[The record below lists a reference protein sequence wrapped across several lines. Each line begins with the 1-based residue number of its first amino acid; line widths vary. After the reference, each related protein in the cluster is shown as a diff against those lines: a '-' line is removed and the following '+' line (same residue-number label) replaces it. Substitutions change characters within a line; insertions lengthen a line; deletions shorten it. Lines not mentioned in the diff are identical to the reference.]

1 MTTLMRRRTN
11 PLADVLSWIDS
22 ESPVGFRG
30 FGLAPYVRIED
41 YVEDDTYVLR
51 AEMPGIDPDK
61 DVDISIDGDV
71 LTITGE
77 RREEKR
83 DRHRQEF
90 HYGSFTRSITLPR
103 HVKDEE
109 IKAEYADGV
118 LTLRVPF
125 EGPSVEPRKVP
136 VQRAEPGNER

>member
-11 PLADVLSWIDS
+11 PLAEMLSWLDAEAPS
-22 ESPVGFRG
+22 LRG
-30 FGLAPYVRIED
+30 FAGGSYIRIED

-61 DVDISIDGDV
+61 DLDISIDGDI
-71 LTITGE
+71 LTISGE
-77 RREEKR
+77 RREEKK
-83 DRHRQEF
+83 DRNRQEF
-90 HYGSFTRSITLPR
+90 HYGSFSRSVSLPS

-109 IKAEYADGV
+109 VQAEYADGV

-125 EGPSVEPRKVP
+125 DGQAVEPRKVP
-136 VQRAEPGNER
+136 VQRPEG

>member
-1 MTTLMRRRTN
+1 MTTLMRRRPN
-11 PLADVLSWIDS
+11 PVTDMLSWLDS
-22 ESPVGFRG
+22 ESPVGLRG

-41 YVEDDTYVLR
+41 YIEDDTYVLR
-51 AEMPGIDPDK
+51 AEMPGIDPEK
-61 DVDISIDGDV
+61 DLDISIDGDV

-77 RREEKR
+77 RRDEKK

-90 HYGSFTRSITLPR
+90 HYGTFSRSITLPR

-109 IKAEYADGV
+109 VEAEYADGV

-125 EGPSVEPRKVP
+125 DGPAVEPRKVA
-136 VQRAEPGNER
+136 VKRTDA